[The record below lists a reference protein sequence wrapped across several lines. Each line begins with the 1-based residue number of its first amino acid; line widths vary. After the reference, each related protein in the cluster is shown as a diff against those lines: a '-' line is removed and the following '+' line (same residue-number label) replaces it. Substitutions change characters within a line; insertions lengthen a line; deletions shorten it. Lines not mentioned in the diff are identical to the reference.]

1 MTEYSVTF
9 TPEAEEQLAEIY
21 HYIAEKATAN
31 SALRYTNAIVD
42 FCASMKTFPHRGV
55 ARDDIRPGL
64 RISNYKKNAI
74 VAFAVDDVQ
83 LIVTIIGVFYG
94 GRNYADIIA
103 IPGKS

>member
-1 MTEYSVTF
+1 MTEYTVVF
-9 TPEAEEQLAEIY
+9 TPEAEGQLAELY
-21 HYIAEKATAN
+21 RYIADKASAN

-42 FCASMKTFPHRGV
+42 FCAAMKTFPRRGV

-74 VAFAVDDVQ
+74 VAFAVDDVEF
-83 LIVTIIGVFYG
+83 IVTIIGVFYG

-103 IPGKS
+103 IPDKP

>member
-1 MTEYSVTF
+1 MTEYSVIF
-9 TPEAEEQLAEIY
+9 TPEAEEQLAELY
-21 HYIAEKATAN
+21 HYIAEKASPT

-42 FCASMKTFPHRGV
+42 FCASMKAFPHRGV

-74 VAFAVDDVQ
+74 VAFAVDDVA

-94 GRNYADIIA
+94 GRNYADIVS
-103 IPGKS
+103 IPPKT